1 MLTPD
6 DIRAALRDCYDPDI
20 PLNIVDLGLIDH
32 IEVARDDQA
41 PGANI
46 PGVPTRH
53 HIAITLTPTTQDEIK
68 TAQLTAQIQNRLAG
82 LESISHTTITLT
94 ETPLW
99 TPQRIS
105 HAGRRILNL
114 DNPFS
119 ILNNPVGKSNAR

>member
-1 MLTPD
+1 MTGD
-6 DIRAALRDCYDPDI
+6 DILAALRDCYDPDI
-20 PLNIVDLGLIDH
+20 PLNIVDLGLIDR
-32 IEVARDDQA
+32 IDITPDREA

-82 LESISHTTITLT
+82 LEAISRTTITLT
-94 ETPLW
+94 ESPAW